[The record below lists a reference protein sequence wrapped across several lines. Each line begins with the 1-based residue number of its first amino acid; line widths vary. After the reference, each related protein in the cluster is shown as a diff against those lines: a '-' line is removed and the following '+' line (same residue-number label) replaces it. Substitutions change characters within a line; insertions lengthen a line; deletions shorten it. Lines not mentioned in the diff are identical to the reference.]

1 MASQKLLGIKWCHNV
16 LNDDVRWTTKQLN
29 FLAIAQVFCHSAQMP
44 DETDLNK
51 ILTTGGDHRGT
62 LILGR

>member
-1 MASQKLLGIKWCHNV
+1 MALQKLLGIKWCHNV

-44 DETDLNK
+44 DETDLNDFNNWRRPPGHSH
-51 ILTTGGDHRGT
+51 TR
-62 LILGR
+62 